1 MAVYKIFPIQDS
13 TLYSLTP
20 TQNTGLDAI
29 NQVSNLNTAL
39 DTYPS
44 VARSLIQFDSDEIV
58 DVIDNKINSND
69 YNIYLKSFIATAQG
83 ITQTSTLEVFPLS
96 NQTWNNGTGQFLD
109 SPTTKDGCS
118 WKSPLG
124 DGSGVSWPSGDGT
137 FTTSS
142 YDPLYAP
149 QGGGSWFL
157 SSKNTSTLPQI
168 NYPYTQTFGARSD
181 KDLNIRA
188 TEAVLDWYSSSA
200 HGGGRPN
207 NGFIIKWDNSIEF
220 TTDKN
225 IQPILKYYSVDTNTI
240 YPPQLEF
247 RWDDFSYNPS
257 SAIPTLTQA
266 NAFVSLNENPGIFH
280 SGSVNRFRLNVRPK
294 YPARVFQTSSLY
306 TKQNYLPSGSSM
318 YAIKD
323 LDTDEFIIDF
333 DSTYTQISADETS
346 SYFDI
351 YMNGLEPERYYKILI
366 QVASGGSTTI
376 YDDNYYFKV
385 VNG

>member
-13 TLYSLTP
+13 TLYSLT
-20 TQNTGLDAI
+20 TLQNTGLDAI

-44 VARSLIQFDSDEIV
+44 VARSLIQFDNDEISN
-58 DVIDNKINSND
+58 VIDNKVSGTFD
-69 YNIYLKSFIATAQG
+69 VYLRSYIATAQG
-83 ITQTSTLEVFPLS
+83 VTQTSTLEVFPVAQ
-96 NQTWNNGTGQFLD
+96 NWNNGTGQFLD
-109 SPTTKDGCS
+109 SPITKDGCS
-118 WKSPLG
+118 WSTPLF
-124 DGSGVSWPSGDGT
+124 DGSGISWDTGDGT
-137 FTTSS
+137 NTTSS
-142 YDPLYAP
+142 YNSSYSA
-149 QGGGSWFL
+149 QGGGVWYL
-157 SSKNTSTLPQI
+157 TSSATSSPSQVI
-168 NYPYTQTFGARSD
+168 YPYTQQFGARSD
-181 KDLNIRA
+181 KDLSIKT
-188 TEAVLDWYSSSA
+188 TEAVHDWYSGSR
-200 HGGGRPN
+200 GN
-207 NGFIIKWDNSIEF
+207 NGFILKWDNSIEF
-220 TTDKN
+220 NTDKN

-247 RWDDFSYNPS
+247 RWDDFSYSTS
-257 SAIPTLTQA
+257 SAIPTLTQP
-266 NAFVSLNENPGIFH
+266 NAFVSLDENPGIFH
-280 SGSVNRFRLNVRPK
+280 SGSINRFRVNVRPK

-323 LDTDEFIIDF
+323 LDTDEFIVNF

-351 YMNGLEPERYYKILI
+351 YMNGLEPERYYKILL
-366 QVASGGSTTI
+366 QVTSGGSTTI